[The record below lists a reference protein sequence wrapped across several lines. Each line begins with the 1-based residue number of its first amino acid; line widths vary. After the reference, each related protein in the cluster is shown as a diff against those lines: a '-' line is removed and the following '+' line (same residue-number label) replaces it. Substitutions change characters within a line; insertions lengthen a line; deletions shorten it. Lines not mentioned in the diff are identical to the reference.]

1 MRKRIR
7 FYFLLLVLVA
17 LLGAALAVGGA
28 WTWMHRPVAL
38 KSDRIDFVVDPGSTP
53 RAIARTLNQAGVAV
67 WEPGFVWMARLSELD
82 KQIKAGGYQ
91 AINGDSPWQLLQ
103 RLARGDMSQRQIT
116 FLEGWTFR
124 QMRQALRE
132 HPDVKQTLGETSDE
146 ALMER
151 LGSTVTHPEGMF
163 FPDTYVFTPGST
175 DFDIL
180 RRAYQEGQRILESTW
195 AKRQDG
201 PAGGHALRSADPGV
215 HRREGD
221 RPRAGARARGR
232 GVRQPPA
239 HRHAAADRPDRDLR
253 HGRGLPGPYPQAR
266 SADRHAMEHLHPS
279 GPAAHAH
286 RRARARRAAGGGAAR
301 TPQIPVLRVARQRHQ
316 RVLGQPE
323 RPQPQCVALHIGTR
337 ATATRIAAMTPR
349 GRFITLEGV
358 DGAGKSTHTAWMV
371 QALRDLGLTVLAT
384 REPGGTPVG
393 EKLRELLLS
402 EPMALETETLLM
414 FAARCEHV
422 REVIAPALARGEWV
436 VCDRFTDASYAY
448 QGGGR
453 QLGAARVAALEQWVH
468 PDLQPDR
475 TWLFDVPL
483 DVARARLAR
492 SRQLDRFER
501 EEDAFFERT
510 RAAYHERA
518 RSSDGRIRIIDSS
531 RPLEVVRAQLDSEVR
546 ELVAQAA

>member
-1 MRKRIR
+1 
-7 FYFLLLVLVA
+7 
-17 LLGAALAVGGA
+17 
-28 WTWMHRPVAL
+28 
-38 KSDRIDFVVDPGSTP
+38 
-53 RAIARTLNQAGVAV
+53 
-67 WEPGFVWMARLSELD
+67 
-82 KQIKAGGYQ
+82 
-91 AINGDSPWQLLQ
+91 
-103 RLARGDMSQRQIT
+103 
-116 FLEGWTFR
+116 
-124 QMRQALRE
+124 
-132 HPDVKQTLGETSDE
+132 
-146 ALMER
+146 
-151 LGSTVTHPEGMF
+151 
-163 FPDTYVFTPGST
+163 
-175 DFDIL
+175 
-180 RRAYQEGQRILESTW
+180 
-195 AKRQDG
+195 
-201 PAGGHALRSADPGV
+201 
-215 HRREGD
+215 
-221 RPRAGARARGR
+221 
-232 GVRQPPA
+232 
-239 HRHAAADRPDRDLR
+239 
-253 HGRGLPGPYPQAR
+253 
-266 SADRHAMEHLHPS
+266 
-279 GPAAHAH
+279 
-286 RRARARRAAGGGAAR
+286 
-301 TPQIPVLRVARQRHQ
+301 
-316 RVLGQPE
+316 
-323 RPQPQCVALHIGTR
+323 
-337 ATATRIAAMTPR
+337 MTPR